1 MLMVLGVIRN
11 GNGLSYATL
20 IIGLQSGTVLASFP
34 SFISTSVSSSSS
46 SFSLA
51 NNVQL
56 QPPSSVSGSG
66 GAGST
71 SPSLGSSS
79 GASLPSSSLSSPSSG
94 LASSSSSSSSSA
106 SSSSS
111 SSSSLPSFVPQ
122 SNTPSPPC
130 DFDTYETT
138 GCEDDEGSYCDT
150 NTQKCTCKDD
160 HPIRLL
166 GYCLKIKQI
175 GEECYT
181 SAQCKSIN
189 NAACYIFGKEY
200 DNERISGGHNVG
212 RQVSNWPT
220 GNCRCN
226 LGHQWDNVTE
236 SCIKKT
242 IGSWCNDD
250 WDCIKEKYNTQCSR
264 PQNLCECAWGFFY
277 DAKTDSCQTPKLWGQ
292 KCISNVDCEAENF
305 ICSQSTFKCVCPS
318 GFHFDPIHPGC
329 KINADSSCDRGYR
342 WDEDWGRCIP
352 VRSAAS
358 AFPFNSL
365 TGVNIL
371 GSRTKSTSLDRS
383 NDHSGSSVHS
393 SKPDSNN
400 DSGSS
405 SVTTALIL
413 ILPNVIAF
421 ALILRYCYYRKR
433 EEDSS
438 DLTDDLER
446 GNFAIRS
453 AHLHNLTKFCAYPPY
468 TTRTILPG
476 GSIKAHH
483 GTCLGTTVVGYPGDM
498 AIGTCC
504 VANVT
509 ATGKVVHGKST
520 LEAVEETDE
529 PIGSLN
535 QESPEGEICNS
546 VGCNSV
552 DGNDK
557 NKSSSSPVAGAGEV
571 EEQTNNKKK
580 DDFTTISSDD
590 VGLSTQVD
598 SSQRINSPLVTA
610 TRTASPTTS
619 SPTFN
624 SNNGIPVVKSEKNE
638 SDLAT
643 PDGTCVKQA
652 TTSTSGGAGGTAFTS
667 STSTSSSTSTCISI
681 SSTSTSTTTPT
692 LSINTSPKVTVVK
705 YSPTKPTTE
714 VVVKGG
720 EELEPCAVNVES
732 TFTSPLNTH
741 FACDGSID
749 RQSSHF
755 ILKESTS
762 DGPCLFTSSSSNKS
776 SPVTSSSPAM
786 SPCTRKHS
794 TSTDDELPVQGANS
808 T

>member
-1 MLMVLGVIRN
+1 M
-11 GNGLSYATL
+11 
-20 IIGLQSGTVLASFP
+20 
-34 SFISTSVSSSSS
+34 
-46 SFSLA
+46 
-51 NNVQL
+51 
-56 QPPSSVSGSG
+56 
-66 GAGST
+66 
-71 SPSLGSSS
+71 
-79 GASLPSSSLSSPSSG
+79 
-94 LASSSSSSSSSA
+94 
-106 SSSSS
+106 
-111 SSSSLPSFVPQ
+111 
-122 SNTPSPPC
+122 
-130 DFDTYETT
+130 
-138 GCEDDEGSYCDT
+138 
-150 NTQKCTCKDD
+150 
-160 HPIRLL
+160 
-166 GYCLKIKQI
+166 
-175 GEECYT
+175 
-181 SAQCKSIN
+181 
-189 NAACYIFGKEY
+189 
-200 DNERISGGHNVG
+200 
-212 RQVSNWPT
+212 
-220 GNCRCN
+220 
-226 LGHQWDNVTE
+226 
-236 SCIKKT
+236 
-242 IGSWCNDD
+242 
-250 WDCIKEKYNTQCSR
+250 
-264 PQNLCECAWGFFY
+264 CECAWGFFY

-292 KCISNVDCEAENF
+292 KCISNADCEAENF
-305 ICSQSTFKCVCPS
+305 ICSTTTFKCVCPS

-383 NDHSGSSVHS
+383 GNTDHSGSSVHS
-393 SKPDSNN
+393 SKPDSNGET
-400 DSGSS
+400 GSS

-476 GSIKAHH
+476 SSIKSHH

-529 PIGSLN
+529 PLGSLN
-535 QESPEGEICNS
+535 QESPEGEIANGSCTAM
-546 VGCNSV
+546 
-552 DGNDK
+552 DGNEVEQASD
-557 NKSSSSPVAGAGEV
+557 KSSPAATVSESKLQL
-571 EEQTNNKKK
+571 EEQTSKKK
-580 DDFTTISSDD
+580 DDSTIDPDD
-590 VGLSTQVD
+590 VTFSSCLANTGSESD
-598 SSQRINSPLVTA
+598 SGQRINSP
-610 TRTASPTTS
+610 PTH
-619 SPTFN
+619 N
-624 SNNGIPVVKSEKNE
+624 VVKCDKKEF
-638 SDLAT
+638 DLAT
-643 PDGTCVKQA
+643 PDGTSVKL
-652 TTSTSGGAGGTAFTS
+652 TTS
-667 STSTSSSTSTCISI
+667 
-681 SSTSTSTTTPT
+681 PT
-692 LSINTSPKVTVVK
+692 PKVTVVK
-705 YSPTKPTTE
+705 FSPTTAGKKLDLE

-720 EELEPCAVNVES
+720 EELEARAVNVES
-732 TFTSPLNTH
+732 FTSPLNTH
-741 FACDGSID
+741 FACDGID

-755 ILKESTS
+755 ILKETSS
-762 DGPCLFTSSSSNKS
+762 DGSCLFTSGGSKS

>member
-1 MLMVLGVIRN
+1 M
-11 GNGLSYATL
+11 
-20 IIGLQSGTVLASFP
+20 
-34 SFISTSVSSSSS
+34 
-46 SFSLA
+46 
-51 NNVQL
+51 
-56 QPPSSVSGSG
+56 
-66 GAGST
+66 
-71 SPSLGSSS
+71 
-79 GASLPSSSLSSPSSG
+79 
-94 LASSSSSSSSSA
+94 
-106 SSSSS
+106 
-111 SSSSLPSFVPQ
+111 
-122 SNTPSPPC
+122 
-130 DFDTYETT
+130 
-138 GCEDDEGSYCDT
+138 
-150 NTQKCTCKDD
+150 
-160 HPIRLL
+160 
-166 GYCLKIKQI
+166 
-175 GEECYT
+175 
-181 SAQCKSIN
+181 
-189 NAACYIFGKEY
+189 
-200 DNERISGGHNVG
+200 
-212 RQVSNWPT
+212 SNWPT

-226 LGHQWDNVTE
+226 LGHQWDNSSE

-277 DAKTDSCQTPKLWGQ
+277 DAKSDSCQTPKLWGQ

-305 ICSQSTFKCVCPS
+305 ICSSTTFKCVCPN

-371 GSRTKSTSLDRS
+371 GSRSKSSPSNSLDRS
-383 NDHSGSSVHS
+383 TSSSSSSSSTTGGNSVASSSPGSGDHSGSSVHT
-393 SKPDSNN
+393 SKPDSNGET
-400 DSGSS
+400 GSS

-476 GSIKAHH
+476 GSIKSHPH
-483 GTCLGTTVVGYPGDM
+483 GTCLGTTVVGYGGPGDL
-498 AIGTCC
+498 ALGTCC
-504 VANVT
+504 AVANVT

-529 PIGSLN
+529 PVGSLN
-535 QESPEGEICNS
+535 QDSPDGEVANSTSKDGDDGDVTAFHEATIHGKAVTADGDEGK
-546 VGCNSV
+546 
-552 DGNDK
+552 D
-557 NKSSSSPVAGAGEV
+557 KSSPLPGESKLQL
-571 EEQTNNKKK
+571 EEQTSKKR
-580 DDFTTISSDD
+580 DDSTIHPDD
-590 VGLSTQVD
+590 VTFSSPNRPVNILSDCD
-598 SSQRINSPLVTA
+598 SHSGQRINSPPTCGSSASA
-610 TRTASPTTS
+610 TSPTGS
-619 SPTFN
+619 L
-624 SNNGIPVVKSEKNE
+624 VKSMILVKNNS

-643 PDGTCVKQA
+643 CNDATGPSVKC
-652 TTSTSGGAGGTAFTS
+652 GGS
-667 STSTSSSTSTCISI
+667 SILHHSS
-681 SSTSTSTTTPT
+681 
-692 LSINTSPKVTVVK
+692 TSPKVTLVK
-705 YSPTKPTTE
+705 YSPNGSGKK
-714 VVVKGG
+714 VDLQVLVKGTSTTAAAVG
-720 EELEPCAVNVES
+720 GGGGSEQELDARAVNVDCTRS
-732 TFTSPLNTH
+732 ISPGCN
-741 FACDGSID
+741 GSGGGSCASGLTVGGGSGGGGID

-755 ILKESTS
+755 ILKETSS
-762 DGPCLFTSSSSNKS
+762 DGSCLFTSSSSPPAGGSKS